1 MSKVSVF
8 KFNANGQDQIINQIM
23 TKYINTRGLVYEPEK
38 GYYQTPVPGQGEQNK
53 EMLKAGAAAI
63 GASVLAG
70 VLSGGRAQVM
80 VAPNMEKRCFTYQIT
95 NGILVIK
102 AFTTT
107 YKNDFKNV
115 IHSTFNST
123 PAQRNYYNDL
133 KNSLFKELEQY
144 HVTYIDKETLKV
156 NDGVRNPAWNA
167 LLIIFIIFG
176 VIALVFYLLFIQQM
190 R

>member
-23 TKYINTRGLVYEPEK
+23 SKYINTRGLVYEPEK
-38 GYYQTPVPGQGEQNK
+38 GYYQTPVPGQGAQNR

-80 VAPNMEKRCFTYQIT
+80 VAPNMERRCFTYQIT
-95 NGILVIK
+95 NGILVVK
-102 AFTTT
+102 AFTTA
-107 YKNDFKNV
+107 YNNDFKNV
-115 IHSTFNST
+115 VHSTFNSS
-123 PAQRNYYNDL
+123 PARAKYYGDL

-144 HVTYIDKETLKV
+144 HVTYIGKESLKV
-156 NDGVRNPAWNA
+156 NDGIKNPAWKA
-167 LLIIFIIFG
+167 VFIILGIFG
-176 VIALVFYLLFIQQM
+176 FVVLAFVLLVNFLY
-190 R
+190 